1 MKQFTLSVAE
11 GIRQN
16 QKNSIYSTHTE
27 IASVEELCKVVQ
39 FDHVAGIF
47 KNNHRLT
54 ENFIQADVLMMDIDN
69 GHSDNPN
76 DWMTPEKLSEQLQD
90 VAFIVVYSRNH
101 MKDKKDKKGNIITA
115 RPRFHVYFFLS
126 ETITKDKEIRRLKE
140 CLLSV
145 IPEFDAAAKDSAR
158 FFFGVENPQAELL
171 EGTMCVDEYIAINGI
186 EPEAKY
192 QHETHENSH
201 EQEQASTE
209 NDTQQEQQEDTIK
222 PGDRHATLLK
232 VAVEALAKYGE
243 EKARKLLYLAA
254 EKCKPQKPVAEVNA
268 IWEWALSKHKEYK
281 EKFAEKKKTLT
292 LPILEQTLKA
302 LNISVRF
309 DVITKQ
315 LEVSDLPADNPYMPE
330 AYRLLTGSAKRNA
343 NIELLPLFL
352 ETYFKDKQFK
362 FGRDFLGN
370 SISAIANAN
379 RFNPVLDLIQAT
391 TWDGHDRINDLE
403 ILLGI
408 KENHYQCVF
417 LQKWLLQTLTLAGND
432 EGDIGLEFV
441 LVLQGGQ
448 GCGKTSVFR
457 KLAIRR
463 EWFAEGLTIDTT
475 DKDSLL
481 KALSAWI
488 AECGELDATARK
500 EQASLKSF
508 LTANSDNIC
517 RPYARKAESI
527 ERRTS
532 FCGTVNPQQVNRDT
546 TGSRR
551 FVYIHVENMDKNFI
565 HNAMTPEWCTQLWR
579 QVYDTLYQA
588 CGRNG
593 YRLTSEEMAYSEAV
607 NEDFRVLRPA
617 ETELLDLLDWDS
629 DSEFWTWCKAIEVK
643 DSCEEE
649 LKRFDAKTIGEALTS
664 ISKRFSTCQKRTRR
678 GIAQYFVPKKL

>member
-1 MKQFTLSVAE
+1 MKNFTLSVAE
-11 GIRQN
+11 GKRQEGSN
-16 QKNSIYSTHTE
+16 KIYSTHAVIT
-27 IASVEELCKVVQ
+27 SVEELCKAVQ
-39 FDHVAGIF
+39 FDHMAGLF
-47 KNNHRLT
+47 RNDTRAN
-54 ENFIQADVLMMDIDN
+54 ENFIQADALMMDCDN
-69 GHSDNPN
+69 DSTD
-76 DWMTPEKLSEQLQD
+76 DSAMWLTPEKFSERLQG
-90 VAFIVVYSRNH
+90 VPFYAVYSRNN
-101 MKDKKDKKGNIITA
+101 MKEKEGKA
-115 RPRFHVYFFLS
+115 PRPKWHVYLPLS
-126 ETITKDKEIRRLKE
+126 ETITEGKQIRDLKE
-140 CLLSV
+140 CLLAV
-145 IPEFDAAAKDSAR
+145 VPEFDKGAKDTAR
-158 FFFGVENPQAELL
+158 QFFGVENPQAVSF
-171 EGTMCVDEYIAINGI
+171 EGDMFIDEFITINGI
-186 EPEAKY
+186 KPKAKPK
-192 QHETHENSH
+192 QETHGQ
-201 EQEQASTE
+201 EQESTE
-209 NDTQQEQQEDTIK
+209 NDGQHEQQGDTITQ
-222 PGDRHATLLK
+222 GDRHNTL
-232 VAVEALAKYGE
+232 VTTAVEALSKYGE
-243 EKARKLLYLAA
+243 EKAHTLFLKAA
-254 EKCKPQKPVAEVNA
+254 ERCKPPKPVAEVNA
-268 IWEWALSKHKEYK
+268 IWEWALSKHKEFK
-281 EKFAEKKKTLT
+281 AKFAVKYQTLT

-315 LEVSDLPADNPYMPE
+315 IEVSDLPADNPYMPE

-352 ETYFKDKQFK
+352 ESYFKDKQFK
-362 FGRDFLGN
+362 FGRDFLSN

-391 TWDGHDRINDLE
+391 QWDGHDRINDLE

-417 LQKWLLQTLTLAGND
+417 LQKWLLQTLVLAGND

-448 GCGKTSVFR
+448 GGGKTSVFR
-457 KLAIRR
+457 KLAIRQ

-481 KALSAWI
+481 KALCVWI
-488 AECGELDATARK
+488 AECGELDATAKK

-508 LTANSDNIC
+508 LTANTDMIR
-517 RPYARKAESI
+517 RPYARKAESM

-551 FVYIHVENMDKNFI
+551 FVYIHVEDMDKHFI
-565 HNAMTPEWCTQLWR
+565 HNIMTPEWCTQLWR

-593 YRLTSEEMAYSEAV
+593 YRLTHEEMAYSEAV

-629 DSEFWTWCKAIEVK
+629 DTEFWQWRNASEVK
-643 DSCEEE
+643 DSCEDE

-664 ISKRFSTCQKRTRR
+664 ISKRFSACQKRISR
-678 GIAQYFVPKKL
+678 GRTQYFVPKKQ